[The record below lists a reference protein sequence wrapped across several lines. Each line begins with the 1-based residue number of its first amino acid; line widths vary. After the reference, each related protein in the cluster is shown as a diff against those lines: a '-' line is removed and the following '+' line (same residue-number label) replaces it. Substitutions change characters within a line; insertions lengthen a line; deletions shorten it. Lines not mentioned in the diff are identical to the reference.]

1 MNEAKQTR
9 QPKQTNPTGPA
20 VTSEPKPQAP
30 IAAVQ
35 PEATESPATSR
46 AGMSHTATAGVADYG
61 VSLDVIGSRQNTAWK

>member
-1 MNEAKQTR
+1 MNENKPR

-30 IAAVQ
+30 VTAVQ
-35 PEATESPATSR
+35 PEATESPANSR
-46 AGMSHTATAGVADYG
+46 AGLSHTAEAGIADYG